1 MSILQCE
8 IRGKTNKAERTNE
21 MNRVPHDAEQLREEV
36 RERYGRTALQVL
48 QTGETPVD
56 SCCGTNN
63 SSCCSSGCGDP
74 IIHNLYSDAE
84 LGELPVAAALAS
96 LGCGNPTA
104 LAELKPGERVL
115 DLGSGGGIDVLL
127 SARRVAPTGFAYGLD
142 MTDAMLEL
150 AERNRVE
157 AGVENVRFLKGVIED
172 IPLPANAVDV
182 VISNCVINLSADKGQ
197 VFREAYRV
205 LVPGGRFAVSDIVFQ
220 GHIPQAICT
229 DLEAWAG
236 CIAGALE
243 EEVYRHLLREA
254 GFTDIE
260 VEVTRRYALTDIA
273 ESGAS
278 ASLARLSEAER
289 NEVDGKFVSA
299 FIRARKPGGE

>member
-1 MSILQCE
+1 
-8 IRGKTNKAERTNE
+8 
-21 MNRVPHDAEQLREEV
+21 MNTVPENDEKLREAV
-36 RERYGRTALQVL
+36 RERYSRTALEVL
-48 QTGETPVD
+48 HTGQITDE
-56 SCCGTNN
+56 SCCS
-63 SSCCSSGCGDP
+63 SSCCSTGDS
-74 IIHNLYSDAE
+74 NLVTSDLYSSAE
-84 LGELPVAAALAS
+84 LGELPIAATLAS

-127 SARRVAPTGFAYGLD
+127 SARRVGPDGFAYGLD

-157 AGVENVRFLKGVIED
+157 ANVENVRFLKGVIEN

-197 VFREAYRV
+197 VLHEAYRV
-205 LVPGGRFAVSDIVFQ
+205 LSPGGRFAVSDIVFL
-220 GHIPQAICT
+220 GHFPSAIRN

-243 EEVYRHLLREA
+243 EEVYRQFLAEA
-254 GFTDIE
+254 GFIHIE
-260 VEVTRRYALTDIA
+260 IEVTRRYSIQDVAD
-273 ESGAS
+273 SGGS
-278 ASLARLSEAER
+278 SSIASLTERERAEI
-289 NEVDGKFVSA
+289 DGKFVSA
-299 FIRARKPGGE
+299 FIRAQKPL

>member
-1 MSILQCE
+1 M
-8 IRGKTNKAERTNE
+8 GT
-21 MNRVPHDAEQLREEV
+21 VPQDDEKLRAEV

-48 QTGETPVD
+48 GTGEPATD
-56 SCCGTNN
+56 GCCGTSSSCCGTSS
-63 SSCCSSGCGDP
+63 SSCCGTGNGSVVTSD
-74 IIHNLYSDAE
+74 LYSSAE

-127 SARRVAPTGFAYGLD
+127 SARRVGPTGFAYGLD

-150 AERNRVE
+150 AEKNCVE
-157 AGVENVRFLKGVIED
+157 AGVENVRFLKGVIEE

-182 VISNCVINLSADKGQ
+182 IISNCVINLSADKRQ
-197 VFREAYRV
+197 VLREAYRV
-205 LVPGGRFAVSDIVFQ
+205 LAPGGRFAVSDIVFQ
-220 GHIPQAICT
+220 GRIPDAIRG

-243 EEVYRHLLREA
+243 EEVYRQLLHEA

-260 VEVTRRYALTDIA
+260 VEVTRRYAVNDIA
-273 ESGAS
+273 NSGAN
-278 ASLARLSEAER
+278 ATIKALSEEER
-289 NEVDGKFVSA
+289 GDVDGRFVSA
-299 FIRARKPGGE
+299 FIRARKPVKV

>member
-1 MSILQCE
+1 MS
-8 IRGKTNKAERTNE
+8 T
-21 MNRVPHDAEQLREEV
+21 VPHNDEKLREEV
-36 RERYGRTALQVL
+36 RERYAHTALQVL
-48 QTGETPVD
+48 NEGEPATVGCGGTST
-56 SCCGTNN
+56 SCCGTSS
-63 SSCCSSGCGDP
+63 SSCCGTGNSNAVIGD
-74 IIHNLYSDAE
+74 LYSSAE

-127 SARRVAPTGFAYGLD
+127 SARRVGPTGFAYGLD

-182 VISNCVINLSADKGQ
+182 VISNCVINLSADKRQ
-197 VFREAYRV
+197 VLREAYRV

-220 GHIPQAICT
+220 GHIPGAIRT

-243 EEVYRHLLREA
+243 EEIYRHLLHDA
-254 GFTDIE
+254 GFTDID
-260 VEVTRRYALTDIA
+260 VEVTRRYSLNDIT
-273 ESGAS
+273 ESGAQ
-278 ASLARLSEAER
+278 ASLASLSESER
-289 NEVDGKFVSA
+289 NDVDGKFVSA
-299 FIRARKPGGE
+299 FIRARKPDRA

>member
-1 MSILQCE
+1 
-8 IRGKTNKAERTNE
+8 
-21 MNRVPHDAEQLREEV
+21 MNAIPNDDEKLREEV

-48 QTGETPVD
+48 QGTEAEASAGECCGTSP
-56 SCCGTNN
+56 SCCGT
-63 SSCCSSGCGDP
+63 SAGSCCGTGSGDP
-74 IIHNLYSDAE
+74 VTSDLYSNAE

-127 SARRVAPTGFAYGLD
+127 SARRVGPTGFAYGLD

-150 AERNRVE
+150 AERNRTE
-157 AGVENVRFLKGVIED
+157 AGVENVRFLKGIIED
-172 IPLPANAVDV
+172 IPLPAESVDV
-182 VISNCVINLSADKGQ
+182 VISNCVINLSADKGR
-197 VFREAYRV
+197 VLREAYRV

-220 GHIPQAICT
+220 GRIPDAIRG

-243 EEVYRHLLREA
+243 EEVYRGLLREA

-260 VEVTRRYALTDIA
+260 VEVTRRYALSDISDGGA
-273 ESGAS
+273 GAS
-278 ASLARLSEAER
+278 IAALSESER
-289 NEVDGKFVSA
+289 GDVDGKFVSA
-299 FIRARKPGGE
+299 FIRARKPRV